1 MHPKFVDVPQWPA
14 ISLFGDAMIRVNLYH
29 VFPSDTWAFAYQVP
43 WQANVVGLVAGL
55 KTREN
60 AQRAVD
66 YIGKELDAPVEYLS

>member
-1 MHPKFVDVPQWPA
+1 
-14 ISLFGDAMIRVNLYH
+14 MIQVRLYNIL
-29 VFPSDTWAFAYQVP
+29 PSDTWAFAYVVP
-43 WQANVVGLVAGL
+43 WQQNVVGLVAGL